1 MLINAVVVRS
11 VSYKLKVT
19 STGGETLLFWQLFLS
34 WLHTTVVVSQHKT
47 SQIEC
52 KSFHTTLKDLL
63 AYPRYWN
70 PLLKEELCRFAT
82 SEEVSWKFIVGQ
94 TTGNLSPVTCWSE
107 NFQKQSFLDCFVED
121 ELGSSCAET
130 LVTYLAVSR
139 QVLWRRSRYWKVQ
152 KRDTAR
158 LLWNFSFP
166 DGCGTCIHG
175 KENFRR
181 STTLC

>member
-11 VSYKLKVT
+11 VAYKLKVT

-70 PLLKEELCRFAT
+70 PLLKEELLRWPQ

-94 TTGNLSPVTCWSE
+94 TTGNLSPATCWKE
-107 NFQKQSFLDCFVED
+107 TFDVLDCFVED

-130 LVTYLAVSR
+130 LGRVDGNLFASFAVQIIYPGSAGRTYNQKLVRSR
-139 QVLWRRSRYWKVQ
+139 KGILRACHETFWFWRRLPGWLWK
-152 KRDTAR
+152 
-158 LLWNFSFP
+158 
-166 DGCGTCIHG
+166 
-175 KENFRR
+175 
-181 STTLC
+181 